1 MIMRHCRVILFLRLW
16 FAAALAVLSLSVG
29 FEALSAARFH
39 RAFASIKDGVDR
51 LEFETE
57 RLRLLLEASELSG
70 LENGTS

>member
-1 MIMRHCRVILFLRLW
+1 M
-16 FAAALAVLSLSVG
+16 LSLSVG